1 MFGSLFS
8 FFLFACSEVTPS
20 HTLSEVESS
29 PSKEA
34 AYGTGVVE
42 AGLPSDFPAEK
53 DLAIL
58 FELFD
63 APVVSA
69 DDVTPVGRTFLP
81 YRWLYKVSEAFKQ
94 TDVGDALDQENLYE
108 EWRVVSMRVVPC

>member
-20 HTLSEVESS
+20 QTLSEVESS

-69 DDVTPVGRTFLP
+69 DDVTPVGTFLP
-81 YRWLYKVSEAFKQ
+81 YDGFTRS
-94 TDVGDALDQENLYE
+94 
-108 EWRVVSMRVVPC
+108 

>member
-20 HTLSEVESS
+20 QTLSEVESS

-53 DLAIL
+53 DWRFSLNSLMPPLCPQTMLLQSAEHSCHIDGCTRYQRLLNKPTLAML
-58 FELFD
+58 
-63 APVVSA
+63 
-69 DDVTPVGRTFLP
+69 
-81 YRWLYKVSEAFKQ
+81 
-94 TDVGDALDQENLYE
+94 
-108 EWRVVSMRVVPC
+108 